1 MSQFSVFSDFLD
13 CVNFLKLCAL
23 LPFFLKLVL
32 VKDKIVE
39 IFYDKEGFLLE
50 ILFGLKVEFFSLF
63 LIIA

>member
-1 MSQFSVFSDFLD
+1 M
-13 CVNFLKLCAL
+13 NFLKLCAL